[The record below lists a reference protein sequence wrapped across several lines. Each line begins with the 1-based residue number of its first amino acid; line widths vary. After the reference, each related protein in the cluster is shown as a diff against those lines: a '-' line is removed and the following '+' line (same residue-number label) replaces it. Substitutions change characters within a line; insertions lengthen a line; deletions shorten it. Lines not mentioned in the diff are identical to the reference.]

1 MKCKSCNVEF
11 EAKRASAKYCSD
23 KCKLDFNR
31 GRDTVS
37 VSKKDT
43 LSVSKDKVSVSSE
56 RVSVSKD
63 TVSVS
68 NPEVSVSNPEVSV
81 SKILSVSS
89 EPLSVS
95 TNPASLEHYQ
105 NNPDKYI
112 TRQEPER
119 LNWGRWMGVHE
130 LEANK
135 LKANRV
141 SIPGDWDYLA
151 V

>member
-43 LSVSKDKVSVSSE
+43 LSVSKD
-56 RVSVSKD
+56 
-63 TVSVS
+63 TV
-68 NPEVSVSNPEVSV
+68 
-81 SKILSVSS
+81 SVSS

-119 LNWGRWMGVHE
+119 LNWGRWMGLHE